1 MRTNIDIDDR
11 LMRQAMRSSRSR
23 TKRAA
28 VEEGLR
34 LLIQTRAQA
43 TIRRLRGKVHWSGD
57 LHKSR
62 GARHGEYSCIVIV
75 DTTVWIDYLRG
86 LRNKETEYFDREVG
100 RQRFGLTDLI
110 LCETLQGVGDENTFT
125 RVLRELRKFEVFET
139 GSQELAIEAAR
150 NFGNLRRRGRT
161 VRKTIDCL
169 IATFCLRHGHSLL
182 HRDRDYD
189 HFEDFLGLT
198 VIHP

>member
-1 MRTNIDIDDR
+1 M
-11 LMRQAMRSSRSR
+11 
-23 TKRAA
+23 
-28 VEEGLR
+28 
-34 LLIQTRAQA
+34 
-43 TIRRLRGKVHWSGD
+43 
-57 LHKSR
+57 
-62 GARHGEYSCIVIV
+62 VIV

-86 LRNKETEYFDREVG
+86 LRNKQTDYFDRELG

-139 GSQELAIEAAR
+139 GSLELAIEAAR
-150 NFGNLRRRGRT
+150 NFGKLRRRGRT
-161 VRKTIDCL
+161 VRKTIDSL

>member
-1 MRTNIDIDDR
+1 M
-11 LMRQAMRSSRSR
+11 
-23 TKRAA
+23 
-28 VEEGLR
+28 
-34 LLIQTRAQA
+34 
-43 TIRRLRGKVHWSGD
+43 
-57 LHKSR
+57 
-62 GARHGEYSCIVIV
+62 VIV

-86 LRNKETEYFDREVG
+86 LQNNETDYFDRELG

-139 GSQELAIEAAR
+139 GGRELAIEAAR
-150 NFGNLRRRGRT
+150 NFGKLRRRGRT
-161 VRKTIDCL
+161 VRKTIDSL

-189 HFEDFLGLT
+189 HFEEFLGLT

>member
-1 MRTNIDIDDR
+1 M
-11 LMRQAMRSSRSR
+11 
-23 TKRAA
+23 
-28 VEEGLR
+28 
-34 LLIQTRAQA
+34 
-43 TIRRLRGKVHWSGD
+43 
-57 LHKSR
+57 
-62 GARHGEYSCIVIV
+62 VIV

-86 LRNKETEYFDREVG
+86 LQNKETAYFDRELG

-110 LCETLQGVGDENTFT
+110 LCETLQGIGDENTFI

-139 GSQELAIEAAR
+139 GGEELAVEAAR
-150 NFGNLRRRGRT
+150 NFGNLRQRGRT

-169 IATFCLRHGHSLL
+169 IATFCLLHRHSLL

-189 HFEDFLGLT
+189 YFENFLGLA